1 MLLLS
6 SKVFLQL
13 FQTNNPMGPFL
24 EYAFIGFLHTLMKV
38 VAKPDVLDQAN
49 SSLKLS
55 KDLSNSENRL
65 FCELMKLPTAT
76 KFSLQYADLSN
87 EKKPS
92 RLKNAKQMIV
102 VLVQKVQECCLFKNQ
117 IARCAS
123 SLSLGNMVSDK
134 QKCVNYFDRLIDKLY
149 NLNRIS

>member
-13 FQTNNPMGPFL
+13 FQTNNPMGLFL
-24 EYAFIGFLHTLMKV
+24 KYAFISSLHTLMKV
-38 VAKPDVLDQAN
+38 VVKPGVLDQVN

-55 KDLSNSENRL
+55 KDLSNYENL
-65 FCELMKLPTAT
+65 LPCELMKLPTAT

-92 RLKNAKQMIV
+92 RLKNAKRSKMP
-102 VLVQKVQECCLFKNQ
+102 KVQECCLFENQ

-123 SLSLGNMVSDK
+123 SLSLCNMVSDK
-134 QKCVNYFDRLIDKLY
+134 QKCVNYFYRLIDKLY